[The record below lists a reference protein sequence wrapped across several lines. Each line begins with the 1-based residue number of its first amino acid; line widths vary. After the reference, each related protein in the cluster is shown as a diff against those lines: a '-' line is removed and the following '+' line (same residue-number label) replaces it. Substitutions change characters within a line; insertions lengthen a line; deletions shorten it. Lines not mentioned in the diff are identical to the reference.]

1 MKTSRKNLEKSI
13 VELIVEANVEEVSK
27 YRKKA
32 LKKISEEKEI
42 KGFRKWSD
50 IPENVI
56 ISQFWEWALNET
68 IVELAVDEMYRKA
81 LLEYKIMPVSQW
93 EIKEIVSQDPL
104 KIKIHVE
111 ILPEVKIDEK
121 KLQKI
126 KLKKAEIIVSDEE
139 VNSSIKEIE
148 DRFTRF
154 EETEDKAKKWD
165 KVEIDTDGYDLE
177 NNLLESTS
185 MRSYPLVIGSGI
197 LIKGFEDELVWCWA
211 WDEKEFDIVFPKDY
225 HNKDFASKKVKFKV
239 KISSVQ
245 SAIKPEINED
255 FIEKIRWKKL
265 SFDWFKELIKK
276 EIYETKESNQNIDNE
291 NKLVDK
297 LIEISEIDL
306 WDKLIFEKQKSIFKD
321 IKENMWNQWI
331 KMKDYLGSLKMD
343 EETYKKNHIKE
354 DAIKKIKWELILL
367 ELTKILKIKVSDEEV
382 LEKVNKIKENYSSE
396 EVLKRLDDMYKPWTK
411 NFEGLKVS
419 TLIQKVINSFFE

>member
-42 KGFRKWSD
+42 KGFRKWSN

-56 ISQFWEWALNET
+56 VSQFWEWAVNET

-81 LLEYKIMPVSQW
+81 LLEYKLMPLAQW

-148 DRFTRF
+148 DRFTKF
-154 EETEDKAKKWD
+154 EENQDKAKKWD

-197 LIKGFEDELVWCWA
+197 LIKGFEDELVWYWA

-239 KISSVQ
+239 KILSVQ
-245 SAIKPEINED
+245 SAVKPEINEE
-255 FIEKIRWKKL
+255 FIEKIRWKRL
-265 SFDWFKELIKK
+265 NFDWFKELIKK
-276 EIYETKESNQNIDNE
+276 EIYETKESNQNIDDE
-291 NKLVDK
+291 NKLIDK

-306 WDKLIFEKQKSIFKD
+306 WDKLIFEKQESIFKD

-343 EETYKKNHIKE
+343 EEKYKKNHIRE
-354 DAIKKIKWELILL
+354 DAIKKVKWELILL
-367 ELTKILKIKVSDEEV
+367 ELTKILKIKVSDDDV
-382 LEKVNKIKENYSSE
+382 LERVNKIKENYLSQ
-396 EVLKRLDDMYKPWTK
+396 EVLKRLDDMYKPGTK
-411 NFEGLKVS
+411 NFENLRINI
-419 TLIQKVINSFFE
+419 LIQKVIDSFFE